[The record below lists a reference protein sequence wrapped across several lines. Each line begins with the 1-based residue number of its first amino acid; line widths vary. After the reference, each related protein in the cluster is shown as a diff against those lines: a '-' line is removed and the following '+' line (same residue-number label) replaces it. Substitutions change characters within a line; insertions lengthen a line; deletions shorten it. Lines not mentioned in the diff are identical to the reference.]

1 MPADLVGRAAMY
13 GGFTGLPPL
22 GWIVLNINFRP
33 QLAEANGNFKILQD
47 SPSCITEVKRLQLLI
62 AFCFGAFFEGAAG
75 FGTALAVTARS
86 PIGPGFLPLVSPSCG
101 YELANLGACR
111 ALGRACVEAG
121 NGLSLG
127 AQHSHAWR
135 HGAHGQRRIS
145 VVIGPLPKIAP
156 QKHWVPALWQGG
168 MRCRRRPM

>member
-1 MPADLVGRAAMY
+1 MPADLVGREAMY

-127 AQHSHAWR
+127 LPLVRKKCWTNFPAWPIFSNGSTKPDQANTVR
-135 HGAHGQRRIS
+135 AEID
-145 VVIGPLPKIAP
+145 
-156 QKHWVPALWQGG
+156 
-168 MRCRRRPM
+168 